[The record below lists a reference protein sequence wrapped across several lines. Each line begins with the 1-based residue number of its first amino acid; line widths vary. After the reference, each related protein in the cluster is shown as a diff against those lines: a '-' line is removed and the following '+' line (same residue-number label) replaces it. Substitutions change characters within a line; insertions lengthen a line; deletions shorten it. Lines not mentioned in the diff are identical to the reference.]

1 MIPAV
6 VELFGLVI
14 VSFLNAV
21 IHRVA
26 LRMRD
31 VKIGGMLGTFLGTV
45 SGAQGLSRGVRRGA
59 FVGGPDGYGNVPAPE
74 HPALQSVPGRA
85 RRLAAV
91 LGTGALGLLHAA
103 KRGDVDG
110 APEAEGRAVEGA
122 QDKGARFLQNAGG
135 WARHRPRG
143 DKGRASLAK
152 PPELRPAA
160 RRVPQ
165 ASGGRRV
172 RR

>member
-1 MIPAV
+1 MILAV

-59 FVGGPDGYGNVPAPE
+59 FVGG
-74 HPALQSVPGRA
+74 S
-85 RRLAAV
+85 
-91 LGTGALGLLHAA
+91 
-103 KRGDVDG
+103 
-110 APEAEGRAVEGA
+110 
-122 QDKGARFLQNAGG
+122 
-135 WARHRPRG
+135 
-143 DKGRASLAK
+143 
-152 PPELRPAA
+152 
-160 RRVPQ
+160 
-165 ASGGRRV
+165 
-172 RR
+172 